1 MDADDFN
8 VAARGFSLEKED
20 FEKNNKNIVY

>member
-20 FEKNNKNIVY
+20 FEKNNKNVLY